1 MNYSTLEA
9 YSYTTPLRG
18 DSSYCEWQGQRS
30 SKFPPTIRHLPRSDL
45 IKTSTSR
52 TIQISRC
59 RIRRQREAGDT
70 SSNLLIFRSLFA
82 LLSTRCRPLSTGAC
96 AKVPSELSISNPSS
110 TLPVEKC
117 ATTTRP
123 PTTPKPVD
131 QPASEPFT
139 SQIKELI
146 ESTVSR
152 TGCSA
157 RQGSISFSSVVLFS
171 RAWMY
176 SRSDTNNSSTTLFII
191 SIMFLSKKTALSF
204 GKPKPQEVK
213 GKKVLGGNSILI
225 KGGVMRTSRNPQSRL
240 SRKLA

>member
-18 DSSYCEWQGQRS
+18 DSSYGEWQGQRS

-70 SSNLLIFRSLFA
+70 SSNLLVFRSLFDP
-82 LLSTRCRPLSTGAC
+82 LSTRCLPLSTGAC
-96 AKVPSELSISNPSS
+96 AIVPSELSISSPSS

-117 ATTTRP
+117 ATTTSS
-123 PTTPKPVD
+123 PTTPKPVA

-139 SQIKELI
+139 SPIKEQT
-146 ESTVSR
+146 ESTASR
-152 TGCSA
+152 TVCSG
-157 RQGSISFSSVVLFS
+157 RQESTSFNSVVLFS
-171 RAWMY
+171 RTWMY
-176 SRSDTNNSSTTLFII
+176 SGSDTNNSSTTLFII
-191 SIMFLSKKTALSF
+191 SIMFLSKKTALTF
-204 GKPKPQEVK
+204 GKPKPQEPK
-213 GKKVLGGNSILI
+213 GKKVLGGNSMLI
-225 KGGVMRTSRNPQSRL
+225 KGGVMRTSRKLQSRL
-240 SRKLA
+240 SRKIA